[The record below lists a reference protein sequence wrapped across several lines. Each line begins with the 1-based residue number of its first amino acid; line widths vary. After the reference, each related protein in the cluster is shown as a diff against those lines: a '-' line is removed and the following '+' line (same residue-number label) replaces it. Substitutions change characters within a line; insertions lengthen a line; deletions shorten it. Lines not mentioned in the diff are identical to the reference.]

1 MKLEDQIRKLIAF
14 KKPEPTALYEPTPM
28 VDEPI
33 VDSIKPKGGSG
44 LRGAETCS
52 YWDGGSWAWPMVAN
66 PMCKI
71 CDTNPQPF
79 CDCLRAYNNPC
90 YREYIPWRHHPDPQP
105 PTLPPAFPNMPEG
118 CPSIEQMDGPGYTE
132 EEWVGNPETLSG
144 ERYIWNSWAWLTR
157 TADGKLGE
165 YDFHGLYNWPG
176 DPETDGGSNPNFHP
190 LDPDSL
196 WGTIDGRRWYM
207 RDIWAYWFGPNGGA
221 TFYPTLRERRMK
233 EMGCFGIPLLR
244 TNGACCAPAG
254 EFGGF
259 TCSSTTSNQCNGT
272 FYPGRNCADIGGD
285 NCGLAPNPLQQS
297 DQTKKTKEAMDMV
310 MSLLKRK

>member
-1 MKLEDQIRKLIAF
+1 
-14 KKPEPTALYEPTPM
+14 
-28 VDEPI
+28 
-33 VDSIKPKGGSG
+33 
-44 LRGAETCS
+44 
-52 YWDGGSWAWPMVAN
+52 
-66 PMCKI
+66 
-71 CDTNPQPF
+71 
-79 CDCLRAYNNPC
+79 
-90 YREYIPWRHHPDPQP
+90 
-105 PTLPPAFPNMPEG
+105 
-118 CPSIEQMDGPGYTE
+118 MDGPGYTE

-165 YDFHGLYNWPG
+165 YDFDGLYNWPG

-196 WGTIDGRRWYM
+196 WSTDIDGRRWYM

-244 TNGACCAPAG
+244 TNGACCTFS
-254 EFGGF
+254 EFG
-259 TCSSTTSNQCNGT
+259 TASCATTTSSSCQGVFT
-272 FYPGRNCADIGGD
+272 PGRDCSGPNPCGG
-285 NCGLAPNPLQQS
+285 GAPNPVQQ
-297 DQTKKTKEAMDMV
+297 KEAMDMV